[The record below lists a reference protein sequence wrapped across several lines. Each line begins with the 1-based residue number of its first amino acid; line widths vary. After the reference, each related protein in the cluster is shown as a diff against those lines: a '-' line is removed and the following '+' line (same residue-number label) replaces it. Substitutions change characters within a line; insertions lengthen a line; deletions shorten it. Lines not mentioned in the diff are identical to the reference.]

1 MSRAVGLAA
10 LCALTTGCGA
20 TLKYAERWKPEAPLQ
35 ASVLLEVVDQR
46 PEDEGAKNP
55 RQVGIV
61 RGGYG
66 NPAPFE
72 VAEKTLVI
80 ETVRKALVDALH
92 GAGVEASLK
101 APLTLKA
108 KLTRFWMDGYVGYSA
123 QVEVQLE
130 LVDAVGVTLWSQK
143 VEGHEAGAV
152 FSFGAASELLNTAL
166 AHLAS
171 DANARFK
178 EEAFQRFLGGPK

>member
-1 MSRAVGLAA
+1 MRRTVGLAA
-10 LCALTTGCGA
+10 LCLLTAGCGA
-20 TLKYAERWKPEAPLQ
+20 SLKYTERWKPNAPL
-35 ASVLLEVVDQR
+35 APSVALEVVDQR
-46 PEDEGAKNP
+46 PEDEGARNP

-72 VAEKTLVI
+72 VPEKTLVT

-101 APLTLKA
+101 APLTLKG
-108 KLTRFWMDGYVGYSA
+108 KLTRFWMDGYVGYAA

-130 LVDAVGVTLWSQK
+130 LVDSVGVTLWSQK

-152 FSFGAASELLNTAL
+152 FSFGAASELLNVAL
-166 AHLAS
+166 DHLAS

-178 EEAFQRFLGGPK
+178 EDAFQRFLGGTP